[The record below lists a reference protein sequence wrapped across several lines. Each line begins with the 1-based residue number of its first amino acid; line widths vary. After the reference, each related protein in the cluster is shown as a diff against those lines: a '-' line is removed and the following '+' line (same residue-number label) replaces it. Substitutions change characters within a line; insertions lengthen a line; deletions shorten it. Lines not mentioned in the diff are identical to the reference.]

1 MAEMK
6 KRFAMS
12 MGFVMHAQNIDMETD
27 VVARENFVNVWGGRY
42 ERLEHEEAT
51 LFEAA
56 LNAECG
62 DELDAVIRKARAVA
76 TKFGLEM
83 VGQEPAKPGKP

>member
-12 MGFVMHAQNIDMETD
+12 MGFVMHAQNIDLETD

-42 ERLEHEEAT
+42 ERLEQEEAI

-56 LNAECG
+56 LNDACG
-62 DELDAVIRKARAVA
+62 AELDALTFKARAVA
-76 TKFGLEM
+76 VKFGLEL
-83 VGQEPAKPGKP
+83 VGQEPGKPNK